1 MLMLPPPSEW
11 LKNIGIAEF
20 IPSARESLSAYSR
33 AWAERSGAE
42 PDHATSFQAFTELE
56 AVEFAL
62 MPLYRGSP
70 TSDKG
75 TILPVL
81 VTDRAAADA
90 LFKTDCGPFMEHVWK
105 EQHEL
110 RPWDLFAFAGDMS
123 KAELLGFSED
133 VNVLAEPE
141 AMQYLLLQM
150 AERYVQ
156 AGFRDRIVKSGLLA
170 AQGLVWSA
178 KLAVLR
184 GEDYMD
190 HGASFLSGFHPF

>member
-1 MLMLPPPSEW
+1 MLTLPSEW
-11 LKNIGIAEF
+11 LSNIGVAEF
-20 IPSARESLSAYSR
+20 APLATNGIRAYSR
-33 AWAERSGAE
+33 AWAERRGADTDQE
-42 PDHATSFQAFTELE
+42 HSFQAFTEFE

-62 MPLYRGSP
+62 MPLYRGSA
-70 TSDKG
+70 TSDEG
-75 TILPVL
+75 TILPVR
-81 VTDRAAADA
+81 VTDQAAADA

-105 EQHEL
+105 ERHQL

-141 AMQYLLLQM
+141 AMQYLLQQL
-150 AERYVQ
+150 AERYTQ
-156 AGFRDRIVKSGLLA
+156 AGLGDRIVTSGLLA

-184 GEDYMD
+184 GEDYVEQ
-190 HGASFLSGFHPF
+190 GASFLSRFPVF